1 MRDRVSLGAR
11 QWWRWLAMAV
21 MVVCLCSACA
31 HYDKRKMVVTA
42 YSDDPISTNWRR
54 GKLLFWRAYV
64 ASGPNKGKRKRV
76 GITSSG
82 TRARRGTIAA
92 DTKYYPYGTVMIIPG
107 YGKGVVEDIGGAIK
121 GPNRLD
127 VFFSSRKRALEWGRQ
142 RLQVK
147 IQR

>member
-1 MRDRVSLGAR
+1 MSDPAIRSYGR
-11 QWWRWLAMAV
+11 WWRYLGMAAV
-21 MVVCLCSACA
+21 ALCLMSACA
-31 HYDKRKMVVTA
+31 HYEKREMVVTA

-54 GKLLFWRAYV
+54 GKILFWRAYV

-82 TRARRGTIAA
+82 TRARRGTVAA

-107 YGKGVVEDIGGAIK
+107 YGTGVVEDIGSAIK

-127 VFFSSRKRALEWGRQ
+127 VFFGTRKRALKWGRQ
-142 RLQVK
+142 RLRVK
-147 IQR
+147 IKR

>member
-1 MRDRVSLGAR
+1 
-11 QWWRWLAMAV
+11 
-21 MVVCLCSACA
+21 
-31 HYDKRKMVVTA
+31 MVVTA
-42 YSDDPISTNWRR
+42 YSDDPVSTNWHR
-54 GKLLFWRAYV
+54 GTFFFWRAYV

-107 YGKGVVEDIGGAIK
+107 YGKGVVEDIGSAIK

-127 VFFSSRKRALEWGRQ
+127 VFFSSRRRALQWGRQ
-142 RLQVK
+142 RLVVK
-147 IQR
+147 IKR

>member
-1 MRDRVSLGAR
+1 M
-11 QWWRWLAMAV
+11 AMIA
-21 MVVCLCSACA
+21 VCLNSACA
-31 HYDKRKMVVTA
+31 HYEKRDMVATA
-42 YSDDPISTNWRR
+42 YSDAPVSTNWRR
-54 GKLLFWRAYV
+54 GKILFWRAYV

-127 VFFSSRKRALEWGRQ
+127 VFFSSRRRALEWGRQ
-142 RLQVK
+142 RLKVK
-147 IQR
+147 IKR